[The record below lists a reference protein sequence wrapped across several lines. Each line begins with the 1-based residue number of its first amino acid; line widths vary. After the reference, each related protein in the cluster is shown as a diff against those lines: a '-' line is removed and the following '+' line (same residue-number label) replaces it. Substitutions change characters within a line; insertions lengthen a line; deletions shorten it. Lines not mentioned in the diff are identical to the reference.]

1 MRWGERIDAANRR
14 AVDRM
19 MVVEPRWVDVL
30 PLREVV
36 SGLGERDVL
45 HAGPPVDWM
54 GMSGAQQGAV
64 IGAVLAEGWADSPEG
79 ARRLAE
85 SRGIRL
91 SPCHS
96 NGGAAPGA
104 AAVSASTAVFVVDDP
119 ATGAR
124 SWAPFV
130 EPRAA
135 YGVHDQDA
143 VTLARFLRADL
154 APILGRAVNSL
165 DGLGLLPLMAQA
177 LMRGDEL
184 HQRCGA
190 FSDRVLVSLMPAL
203 VSAGVPKGD
212 LQGALGYM
220 VSDDSFF
227 SPLALAAAKLV
238 SDAGAD
244 VEDCTLVTAIASN
257 GTEIGIQVSGLG
269 TKWFRAPAP
278 VPEGWLT
285 SSDDARGS
293 DAGALVGDGP
303 LLEVMGLG
311 ASALPGSASSWT
323 FFDVDH
329 ETAFSLAEQM
339 REVTVGEHFVLRIP
353 ALEGGARLGIDI
365 RKAVE
370 KNTRMA
376 LGATVPHRE
385 SGHLSLGHALSRL
398 PWACFVG
405 ALEAFA
411 ADRGISDA

>member
-19 MVVEPRWVDVL
+19 LAVEPRWMDVL
-30 PLREVV
+30 PLRQVV

-64 IGAVLAEGWADSPEG
+64 ICAVLAEGWADSSEG

-91 SPCHS
+91 SSCHGY
-96 NGGAAPGA
+96 GGAAPGA
-104 AAVSASTAVFVVDDP
+104 AAVSPSSAVFVVDDP

-124 SWAPFV
+124 AWSPFV

-135 YGVHDQDA
+135 YGVHDEDA
-143 VTLARFLRADL
+143 VSLARFLRAEL
-154 APILGRAVNSL
+154 APILGRAVTAM
-165 DGLGLLPLMAQA
+165 DGLGLNPLMAQA
-177 LMRGDEL
+177 LLRGDEL

-190 FSDRVLVSLMPAL
+190 FSDRVLVSILSAL
-203 VSAGVPKGD
+203 TGAGVPKAD
-212 LQGALGYM
+212 LQ
-220 VSDDSFF
+220 S
-227 SPLALAAAKLV
+227 ALAYISSDHDFFAPLSLAACKLV
-238 SDAGAD
+238 ADAGAD
-244 VEDCTLVTAIASN
+244 QEDSTIVTAIASN

-269 TKWFRAPAP
+269 TRWFRAPAP
-278 VPEGWLT
+278 LPEGWA
-285 SSDDARGS
+285 SSTDDVRGS

-311 ASALPGSASSWT
+311 ASALPGSSSSWALL
-323 FFDVDH
+323 DLGQDA
-329 ETAFSLAEQM
+329 AFALAEQM
-339 REVTVGEHFVLRIP
+339 REVTVAEHFVLRIP
-353 ALEGGARLGIDI
+353 ALEHGARLGIDI

-370 KNTRMA
+370 KNTNMA

-385 SGHLSLGHALSRL
+385 SGHLPLGQALARL
-398 PWACFVG
+398 PWACFVA

-411 ADRGISDA
+411 ADRGIQ